1 MTPRR
6 VGLIAIGSNSARM
19 LTADLDPYLSNPV
32 RGREETALFL
42 SLDDKLRFSLEAM
55 QRVAAAVSRLWH
67 QAIDAGAQEVRMIAT
82 SAMRDA
88 ANRHELDLYI
98 AALCPIMLNR
108 IISGQEEALLSF
120 LGACCIPPQQG
131 LLGMIDIGGGSTE
144 VALGTAS
151 EGLLSAHS
159 LQLGASR
166 LLKTQ
171 RVDNLEDI
179 ALARYIADKT
189 IEEYLPIPSEQA
201 GRWTLVGGTGT
212 TLLGLITGLPQ
223 GQALPEGYGI
233 SRDRVSF
240 WLRKLAPLTPEQRAQ
255 VPGMPAARVHIT
267 LTGLVILE
275 ALFERL
281 DLPEITVSLRNNLD
295 GYLYRL
301 YTNPLEDADA

>member
-1 MTPRR
+1 LIPRR
-6 VGLIAIGSNSARM
+6 VGLIAIGSNSTRM
-19 LTADLDPYLSNPV
+19 LTADLDPNLSNPV

-42 SLDDKLRFSLEAM
+42 SMDDKLRFSREAM
-55 QRVAAAVSRLWH
+55 ERVAAAVSGLWR

-88 ANRHELDLYI
+88 ANRHELDFYI

-120 LGACCIPPQQG
+120 LGACCIPSQQG

-144 VALGTAS
+144 VALGTAND
-151 EGLLSAHS
+151 GLLSAHS

-171 RVDNLEDI
+171 RVDSLDDI
-179 ALARYIADKT
+179 TLARAIADKT
-189 IEEYLPIPSEQA
+189 IEEHLPTLPGPA
-201 GRWTLVGGTGT
+201 RRWTLVGGTGT
-212 TLLGLITGLPQ
+212 TLLGLIMRLPPS
-223 GQALPEGYGI
+223 QALPEGRSF
-233 SRDRVSF
+233 SRGQVSQ
-240 WLRKLAPLTPEQRAQ
+240 WLRILAPLTPGQRAQ
-255 VPGMPAARVHIT
+255 LPGMSAARVHIT

-295 GYLYRL
+295 GYLYRM
-301 YTNPLEDADA
+301 YSNPQEDTDA